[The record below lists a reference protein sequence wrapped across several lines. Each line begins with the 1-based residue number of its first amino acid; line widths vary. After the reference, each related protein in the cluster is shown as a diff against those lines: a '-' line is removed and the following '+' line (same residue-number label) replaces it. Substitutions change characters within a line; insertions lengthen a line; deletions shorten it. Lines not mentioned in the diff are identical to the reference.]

1 MNSGADT
8 KVEKLRSWLKAL
20 NHDDC
25 NLKVERCPQ
34 GTSGSG
40 YGAVAGPCGV
50 AKGSVVVRVPKKAL
64 MTEDVRIE
72 TKSSAPY
79 KYTHLLRLIFDFKG
93 VEIDISL

>member
-1 MNSGADT
+1 MKSGPDT

-40 YGAVAGPCGV
+40 YGAVAGPGGV

-64 MTEDVRIE
+64 MTEDVRIK

-79 KYTHLLRLIFDFKG
+79 KYTHSLRLIFDFNG

>member
-1 MNSGADT
+1 MKSGPDT

-50 AKGSVVVRVPKKAL
+50 AEGSVVVRVPKKAL
-64 MTEDVRIE
+64 MTEDVRIK

-79 KYTHLLRLIFDFKG
+79 KYTHSLRLIFDFNG